1 MGFVIDYL
9 VSAGQKIPAWLINI
23 IFLCKVETAVKSWF
37 AVMGRGVANDS
48 ILGLFFFF
56 FKQ

>member
-56 FKQ
+56 